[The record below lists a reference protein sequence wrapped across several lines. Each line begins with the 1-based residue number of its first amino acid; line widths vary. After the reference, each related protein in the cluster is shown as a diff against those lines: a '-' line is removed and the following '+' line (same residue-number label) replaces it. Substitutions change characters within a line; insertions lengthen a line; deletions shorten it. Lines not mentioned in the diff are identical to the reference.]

1 LAYLRRF
8 PIDTLKI
15 DRSFVA
21 GLPDQAQ
28 DHTIVA
34 AISGLA
40 RALGLEVVAEGV
52 EQVEQRDALHQLGL
66 HRMQGWLYSQ
76 AIDQAAMQLLLATT
90 PVAKHA

>member
-28 DHTIVA
+28 DHAIVA